1 MLSRCSRSV
10 PSCDKMTET
19 IKIDKYE
26 PVIED
31 GAIVYYAI
39 AGKKRYRMPDAY
51 KEMYNENYLAITERT
66 LSMPELFEVEG
77 THYIPLFTG
86 GKS

>member
-1 MLSRCSRSV
+1 
-10 PSCDKMTET
+10 MTET

>member
-1 MLSRCSRSV
+1 M
-10 PSCDKMTET
+10 KET

-31 GAIVYYAI
+31 GVIVYYAI

-66 LSMPELFEVEG
+66 LSMPELFDVEG